1 MMKNYNIRKQAG
13 DKQESDVAYQLDR
26 LLKKKECKIIHDL
39 RLTDGE
45 YNAQI
50 DHLIIHKYGF
60 VIIESKSIKG
70 SVTVNQQGEWTRSVG
85 NRWEGMPSP
94 IKQVEMQYKMLNAV
108 LEGSAPQLLG
118 KWLGLQK
125 YLGGRINDIII
136 AISSNAIFDRK
147 EAPKA
152 TSELVLK
159 TEFVSDHVNTL
170 MKRCGGVLSSHPWF
184 TDKEFANI
192 YEHLIYLKEC
202 SGNEVKNDKN
212 MVSLIL
218 PAPKESERDDS
229 TPVVWAKPQSSNQVT
244 AKIKKALLH
253 CKSCSSS
260 DDLKGAYGKFGYYI
274 QCGCGTN
281 TSMKLDCISC
291 SAPKSKVKIKKKGQ
305 EYSGNC
311 SACQHVFQIGSFK
324 PV

>member
-1 MMKNYNIRKQAG
+1 MTYNYTIRKQAG
-13 DKQESDVAYQLDR
+13 DKQESEVAYQLDR

-70 SVTVNQQGEWTRSVG
+70 SVTVNEQGEWTRSVG
-85 NRWEGMPSP
+85 NKWEGMPSP

-108 LEGSAPQLLG
+108 LEGSAAELLG
-118 KWLGLQK
+118 RWLGMQK
-125 YLGGRINDIII
+125 YLGGRVNDIII
-136 AISSNAIFDRK
+136 AISSNAIFDRQM
-147 EAPKA
+147 APKG

-159 TEFVSDHVNTL
+159 TEFVGDHVNTL
-170 MKRCGGVLSSHPWF
+170 MKRCGGVLSSDPWF
-184 TDKEFANI
+184 TDNEFANI
-192 YEHLIYLKEC
+192 YEHLIHLKGC
-202 SGNEVKNDKN
+202 SGNEVEDDNNIAFKD
-212 MVSLIL
+212 
-218 PAPKESERDDS
+218 PERDDS
-229 TPVVWAKPQSSNQVT
+229 TAVVSAKPQNSKQVT
-244 AKIKKALLH
+244 AKIKQVLVH

-260 DDLKGAYGKFGYYI
+260 DNLKGAYGKFGYYI
-274 QCGCGTN
+274 QCECGIN

-291 SAPKSKVKIKKKGQ
+291 NAPKSKVRIKKKGE

-311 SACQHVFQIGSFK
+311 SACQYVFKIGSFK
-324 PV
+324 SIT